1 MKIRMYT
8 MRQARNVSLFL
19 GGALIAVAVS
29 LSSVLAQVFLGLLA
43 LLVVVR
49 FLSLPSQIWV
59 RVDAEAIAWKTPRG
73 GVKSGLSPSDSVRVE
88 DIVSAVVIKEEANVR
103 VFGARKQVDMRGV
116 RLGLRSGEGIVLPLR
131 VVATNVSTTSPLR
144 VLVDEL
150 KRQHPE
156 LASGLA
162 VPTM

>member
-19 GGALIAVAVS
+19 GGALIAVSVS
-29 LSSVLAQVFLGLLA
+29 LSSAPAQVLIGLLA
-43 LLVVVR
+43 LLVVAR

-59 RVDAEAIAWKTPRG
+59 RVDAGAIAWKTPRG
-73 GVKSGLSPSDSVRVE
+73 GVKNGLSPSGSVRVE
-88 DIVSAVVIKEEANVR
+88 DIVSAVVAKEQANVR
-103 VFGARKQVDMRGV
+103 VFGARKQVEMRGV
-116 RLGLRSGEGIVLPLR
+116 RLGLRSGESVMLPLR
-131 VVATNVSTTSPLR
+131 VVATNASATSPLR

-150 KRQHPE
+150 KRQHSE
-156 LASGLA
+156 LASSLA